1 MGSMILI
8 IDAYN
13 VLKQALHTDH
23 ISEIERLRFIKQV
36 GVYGKA
42 KGHTVIVVFDGGPHQ
57 RPNQDRIHGV
67 SVVYSGTQETA
78 DEYIQGYVQKHRAL
92 DLMVVS
98 SDRQI
103 CSWAAT
109 RNVPSLESI
118 DFYRLMHQT
127 SKNQKEQSLRTVARQ
142 VVKTTQTMATE
153 LDRLMHET
161 PLEYKEEDDQ
171 NNKMRSSRSHHPT
184 KQERHIIKKIK
195 KL

>member
-1 MGSMILI
+1 MILI

-36 GVYGKA
+36 GLYGKT
-42 KGHTVIVVFDGGPHQ
+42 KGHTMIVVFDGGPHQ
-57 RPNQDRIHGV
+57 RPNQDRVHGV

-78 DEYIQGYVQKHRAL
+78 DEYIHNYLQRHRTL

-103 CSWAAT
+103 CAWAAE
-109 RNVPSLESI
+109 RNIPSLEAV
-118 DFYRLMHQT
+118 DFYRLVHMKH
-127 SKNQKEQSLRTVARQ
+127 QKESLLNAVARQ
-142 VVKTTQTMATE
+142 IVKTTQTTVAE
-153 LDRLMHET
+153 LDALMEET
-161 PLEYKEEDDQ
+161 AIEHKEEGDH
-171 NNKMRSSRSHHPT
+171 NKHTRTSRGYHPT